1 VAKHHYERWTE
12 GEIDSVFFLRS
23 QGKTHAEIAKILG
36 RSASAVTN
44 VVFRER
50 KRNSA
55 SVDSMIG
62 QTAELRQ
69 NVTREELMKELLP
82 GLNALF
88 GSELEKYEDHYSEM
102 MKPPTIFER
111 IKRWFGSI
119 KRKLGIGR

>member
-1 VAKHHYERWTE
+1 MTKHHYERWTE
-12 GEIDSVFFLRS
+12 GEVDSVFFLRS

-55 SVDSMIG
+55 LVDSMIG

-82 GLNALF
+82 GLNKLF
-88 GSELEKYEDHYSEM
+88 GSEYEKYRKDFSEI
-102 MKPPTIFER
+102 MKPPTLFDR
-111 IKRWFGSI
+111 I
-119 KRKLGIGR
+119 KRKLGVSR